1 MQAIHFAKWF
11 SSELLFTLRAI
22 KWFLSEFFFTLRATE
37 CAKKL
42 SEHIWLVAA
51 QTSSF
56 NGFEPAQM
64 KPALNLSQVDEWP
77 EDISEL
83 DKCFYEP
90 ASIIVT
96 PGKRKRI

>member
-1 MQAIHFAKWF
+1 M
-11 SSELLFTLRAI
+11 T
-22 KWFLSEFFFTLRATE
+22 
-37 CAKKL
+37 
-42 SEHIWLVAA
+42 SEHISETVFCELFNC
-51 QTSSF
+51 SPPF

-90 ASIIVT
+90 ASIIVIPT
-96 PGKRKRI
+96 IYIYVIRENGFS

>member
-1 MQAIHFAKWF
+1 MEFQFQCGPLDNNCGRVGYMAI
-11 SSELLFTLRAI
+11 LY
-22 KWFLSEFFFTLRATE
+22 
-37 CAKKL
+37 
-42 SEHIWLVAA
+42 
-51 QTSSF
+51 
-56 NGFEPAQM
+56 GFVPEQM

-96 PGKRKRI
+96 PGKRKGI

>member
-1 MQAIHFAKWF
+1 MKKYGLKK
-11 SSELLFTLRAI
+11 STVYRLLAEKEKYTQQ
-22 KWFLSEFFFTLRATE
+22 EVNT
-37 CAKKL
+37 
-42 SEHIWLVAA
+42 H
-51 QTSSF
+51 
-56 NGFEPAQM
+56 GFEPAQI